1 MRNTRAYRCI
11 VVILD
16 RHLMLPLGRLRPT
29 SSQHQLGLAP
39 MEEHELFNR
48 IEQALH
54 VELHEAELGPGWT
67 LHELACHAASRPPLA
82 AVRR

>member
-1 MRNTRAYRCI
+1 MKSTRPYRCI
-11 VVILD
+11 VAILN
-16 RHLMLPLGRLRPT
+16 RHLMLPLARLRPA

-39 MEEHELFNR
+39 MEEYELFNR

-67 LHELACHAASRPPLA
+67 LRELAHHAARRLPLV
-82 AVRR
+82 AVRG